1 MLYRYEFIPLS
12 TCSSV
17 FVYTLP
23 VCCTSTSSSRCPL
36 VALYSFTRCR
46 YVVPVRVIPVQF
58 IPVPTC
64 SSVFVYIMPVRNVAL
79 VRVHP
84 GVHLKFCIRGVH
96 SGSCTGTK
104 RSYQYEIWPYSV
116 PVSCKGDTRFR
127 SGTIWVTELIGTG
140 SESLSIGNT
149 SLKWLAETKAHMKRR
164 VIPVK
169 WLPCKRRTKL
179 DFVPVSCKQP
189 LTCLNFKFSGTC
201 DRIVLY
207 LKLRWYCRDGS
218 LTRPLKKIGPGSDWF
233 GFRINLDAFLAIE

>member
-1 MLYRYEFIPLS
+1 MLYRYEFIPVS
-12 TCSSV
+12 TWSSV
-17 FVYTLP
+17 FVYM
-23 VCCTSTSSSRCPL
+23 
-36 VALYSFTRCR
+36 
-46 YVVPVRVIPVQF
+46 I
-58 IPVPTC
+58 
-64 SSVFVYIMPVRNVAL
+64 PVRNVAL
-79 VRVHP
+79 VR
-84 GVHLKFCIRGVH
+84 VH

-104 RSYQYEIWPYSV
+104 RSYRYGIWPYSV

-218 LTRPLKKIGPGSDWF
+218 LTYPLTKDWTGSKIGKLSIICGDSQ
-233 GFRINLDAFLAIE
+233 RTSTFLHVCQTEFQ

>member
-1 MLYRYEFIPLS
+1 
-12 TCSSV
+12 
-17 FVYTLP
+17 
-23 VCCTSTSSSRCPL
+23 
-36 VALYSFTRCR
+36 
-46 YVVPVRVIPVQF
+46 
-58 IPVPTC
+58 
-64 SSVFVYIMPVRNVAL
+64 MPVRNVVP

-104 RSYQYEIWPYSV
+104 RSYRYEIWPYSV
-116 PVSCKGDTRFR
+116 PVSRKGDTRFR

-140 SESLSIGNT
+140 SEGLSIGNT
-149 SLKWLAETKAHMKRR
+149 SLKWLTETKSHMKRR

-169 WLPCKRRTKL
+169 WLPCKHGTKL

-189 LTCLNFKFSGTC
+189 LTCLNFTFSGTC

-218 LTRPLKKIGPGSDWF
+218 LTRPLKKIGPGVKLENYQLSAVTDRDLQASYMYVRQNF
-233 GFRINLDAFLAIE
+233 NKIIFKSNYTDLAELQSRTQSLLKLLTAHAWRK